1 MSERMDITEYIP
13 ARLTFLQQRHADL
26 KLELLRVEAAIGEL
40 LNMTQ
45 PAQPE
50 KPVRKARK
58 ASG

>member
-1 MSERMDITEYIP
+1 MDITEYIP

-58 ASG
+58 ASGG